1 MILRCL
7 VKGMD
12 MVTESTL
19 RILIVDDFSTMRR
32 VIRNLLSELGYKSM
46 REAEDGAHAIAT
58 LEQHAVDLVV
68 LDWNMPN
75 TPGIEVL
82 RWVRSHERYGQLPVL
97 MVTAEATREQI
108 VEAAG
113 LGVNAYIL
121 KPFTAATLKKKLDH
135 IFSKAPV

>member
-1 MILRCL
+1 
-7 VKGMD
+7 

-46 REAEDGAHAIAT
+46 REAEDGAQAIAT
-58 LEQHAVDLVV
+58 LEQHEVDFVV

-135 IFSKAPV
+135 IFSKASA

>member
-1 MILRCL
+1 MS
-7 VKGMD
+7 
-12 MVTESTL
+12 TESTL

-46 REAEDGAHAIAT
+46 REAEDGAQAIAA
-58 LEQHAVDLVV
+58 LEQHEIDFVV

-82 RWVRSHERYGQLPVL
+82 RWVRSNERYGQIPVL

-108 VEAAG
+108 VEASG

-121 KPFTAATLKKKLDH
+121 KPFTAATLKKKLDQ
-135 IFSKAPV
+135 IFSKASV

>member
-1 MILRCL
+1 
-7 VKGMD
+7 

-46 REAEDGAHAIAT
+46 REAEDGAQAIAA
-58 LEQHAVDLVV
+58 LEQHEVDFVV

-82 RWVRSHERYGQLPVL
+82 RWARSNERYGQLPVL

-121 KPFTAATLKKKLDH
+121 KPFTAATLKKKLDQ
-135 IFSKAPV
+135 IFSKASV

>member
-1 MILRCL
+1 M
-7 VKGMD
+7 
-12 MVTESTL
+12 
-19 RILIVDDFSTMRR
+19 
-32 VIRNLLSELGYKSM
+32 
-46 REAEDGAHAIAT
+46 
-58 LEQHAVDLVV
+58 

-82 RWVRSHERYGQLPVL
+82 RWVRNHETYGQLPVL

-135 IFSKAPV
+135 IFSKASV

>member
-1 MILRCL
+1 MS
-7 VKGMD
+7 
-12 MVTESTL
+12 TESTL

-46 REAEDGAHAIAT
+46 REAEDGAQAIAA
-58 LEQHAVDLVV
+58 LEQHEIDFVV

-82 RWVRSHERYGQLPVL
+82 RWVRSNERYGQIPVL

-121 KPFTAATLKKKLDH
+121 KPFTAATLKKKLDQ
-135 IFSKAPV
+135 IFSKASV

>member
-1 MILRCL
+1 M
-7 VKGMD
+7 G
-12 MVTESTL
+12 TESTL

-46 REAEDGAHAIAT
+46 REAEDGAQAIAT
-58 LEQHAVDLVV
+58 MEKHEVDFVV

-135 IFSKAPV
+135 IFSKASV

>member
-1 MILRCL
+1 ML
-7 VKGMD
+7 
-12 MVTESTL
+12 
-19 RILIVDDFSTMRR
+19 
-32 VIRNLLSELGYKSM
+32 
-46 REAEDGAHAIAT
+46 AQAIAT
-58 LEQHAVDLVV
+58 LEQHEVDFVV

-113 LGVNAYIL
+113 LGVNAYIIT
-121 KPFTAATLKKKLDH
+121 PFTAATLKKKLDH
-135 IFSKAPV
+135 IFSKASV

>member
-1 MILRCL
+1 
-7 VKGMD
+7 

-46 REAEDGAHAIAT
+46 REAEDGAQAIAA
-58 LEQHAVDLVV
+58 LEQHEIDFVV

-82 RWVRSHERYGQLPVL
+82 RWARSNERYGQLPVL

-121 KPFTAATLKKKLDH
+121 KPFTAATLKKKLDQ
-135 IFSKAPV
+135 IFSKASV

>member
-1 MILRCL
+1 
-7 VKGMD
+7 

-46 REAEDGAHAIAT
+46 REAEDGAQAIAA
-58 LEQHAVDLVV
+58 LEQHEIDFVV

-82 RWVRSHERYGQLPVL
+82 RWARSNERYGQVPVL

-121 KPFTAATLKKKLDH
+121 KPFTAATLKKKLDQ
-135 IFSKAPV
+135 IFSKASV